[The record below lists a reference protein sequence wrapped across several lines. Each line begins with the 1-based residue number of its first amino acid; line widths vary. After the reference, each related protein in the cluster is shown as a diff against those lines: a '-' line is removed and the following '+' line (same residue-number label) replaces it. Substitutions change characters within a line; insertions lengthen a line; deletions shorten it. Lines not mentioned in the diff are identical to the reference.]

1 MKDTIFTLAKKKK
14 NIICNVSQ
22 NPNHYIQV
30 PQLVLS
36 APKQTHLYDA
46 CIYQTEYMKN
56 ADPKL
61 WNHVRHLVQ
70 HCFKKATEK
79 DC

>member
-1 MKDTIFTLAKKKK
+1 MLAKKKK

-46 CIYQTEYMKN
+46 CIYQTE
-56 ADPKL
+56 
-61 WNHVRHLVQ
+61 
-70 HCFKKATEK
+70 
-79 DC
+79 